1 MNATARLTTDSNVSP
16 ALPVAALRGR
26 LEELMGLVLT
36 LPADLYCARS
46 SRVSGSVGEHVRHL
60 LDHISSL
67 VSQSSS
73 SAVLSYDHRTRG
85 TALESDPSVAARE
98 MMRLDAALER
108 WSKRSLDEPVTVV
121 AMMSADGQAVTGW
134 STLAREL
141 AFVLSHTVHHQAI
154 VALLLEQLG
163 VESPSERFG
172 YAPSTPARS

>member
-1 MNATARLTTDSNVSP
+1 MNATALITSTAAATSSVSP
-16 ALPVAALRGR
+16 LRGR
-26 LEELMGLVLT
+26 LEELMRLVLT
-36 LPADLYCARS
+36 LPADAYCARS

-67 VSQSSS
+67 VSASPSN
-73 SAVLSYDHRTRG
+73 VLSYDHRSRG
-85 TALESDPSVAARE
+85 TALETEPSVAVRE

-108 WSKRSLDEPVTVV
+108 WSERSLDEPVTVV

-141 AFVLSHTVHHQAI
+141 AFVMSHTVHHQAI

-163 VESPSERFG
+163 VDSPSERFG
-172 YAPSTPARS
+172 YAPSTPGRS